1 MIRNPSEKRLLNNLI
16 NNKSTK
22 IRRLV
27 SLVSGKPRFR
37 ISVLKKE
44 AKKYYKILSVQK
56 SSIEIEKRTV
66 AKNSVLIN
74 KLINIVSQYAALKL
88 PLDCSYVFESGY
100 NDSILVRLVN
110 LDVSKMENWLIKEI
124 EWFNIQISIL

>member
-22 IRRLV
+22 LRRLV

-44 AKKYYKILSVQK
+44 AKKYYKTLSVQK
-56 SSIEIEKRTV
+56 SLIETHTV
-66 AKNSVLIN
+66 EKNSVLIN
-74 KLINIVSQYAALKL
+74 KLIKIVSQYAALKL

-110 LDVSKMENWLIKEI
+110 LDANKMENWLIKEI